1 MYRLPCKDPA
11 ALSSKSWLQHT
22 ADSHV
27 FSSVHIDSKIF
38 PRLFSGFSVTDE
50 IWTLPEGNQCLLD
63 TLPSSGPWLRCGWFE
78 THFCP
83 FNQPFQ
89 SLRSHWH
96 PATDVAVTVRS
107 SINASKKQTKK
118 RVRSGQGTPAF
129 HFCCLDKQFLCRGKR
144 GHWYGANRDDAFL

>member
-107 SINASKKQTKK
+107 SINAKKTCQIWTGDPCIPLLLPWQAVSLPRQTRTLIWGK
-118 RVRSGQGTPAF
+118 PWW
-129 HFCCLDKQFLCRGKR
+129 CLSLG
-144 GHWYGANRDDAFL
+144 DD